1 MLKLYMKNTI
11 ILISIALLVSCNSGK
26 EFTLTGAIA
35 NAEEGEMICLSYPVK
50 RGDIWYEQRDT
61 AYLDN
66 GKFQFRGCVD
76 GIVPA
81 EVTFRNLD
89 CAQLYLEPSRL
100 KFRAERNALYN
111 YTLSGLSI
119 SDDLRHYRQAF
130 AEYDKEVYE
139 KNHEVLLK
147 NSEWL
152 AATEAGLASADD
164 LLAEFYAMVAEH
176 RAISNR
182 WTDLALEFV
191 KHHPDNIL
199 IPNVIDKLI
208 RYEYDR
214 QVIDSLVNTLS
225 AKQKHSTLGE
235 LMTIRNEISKV
246 SGGKVGSKAHDFTLG
261 TIDGGRVSLS
271 EYYEKGYTLLDFW
284 ASWCV
289 PCIGEIPKVR
299 ELHNKHGDILQVLS
313 ISADDDK
320 TEWLDAVAQHNLTE
334 WQQLIREGADN
345 SEEYYFPEQADIC
358 SAYDVKQIPCFI
370 LIDTNGVIVGR
381 WSHLTPKVRAEIEQI
396 IYSR

>member
-1 MLKLYMKNTI
+1 MKNTI

-26 EFTLTGAIA
+26 EFTLTGTIA
-35 NAEEGEMICLSYPVK
+35 NAEKGEMICLSYPVK

-119 SDDLRHYRQAF
+119 SDDLRQHRRTF

-191 KHHPDNIL
+191 KHHSNNIL

-214 QVIDSLVNTLS
+214 QVIDSLVNALS

-246 SGGKVGSKAHDFTLG
+246 SGGKVGSKALDFTLG

-299 ELHNKHGDILQVLS
+299 ELHNKHGDILQILS

-345 SEEYYFPEQADIC
+345 AEEYYFPELADIC
-358 SAYDVKQIPCFI
+358 LAYDVKQIPCFI